1 MEVIELDKYIE
12 MLEKIEKSVHVER
25 LLNEVPTWIGTAFI
39 ISMIVLGAGF
49 AWMLATLI
57 LRSNSIG
64 SATVEGIGVLVSA
77 VGILATAGLF
87 LYNRQ
92 MTYRVET
99 LTPNSEF
106 EVVTYMSQLSN
117 EEYNELKQQVELNR
131 DSELDDNDLK
141 AINNLLIKKML
152 PRRNSVIFFRTGG
165 L

>member
-1 MEVIELDKYIE
+1 MDKYIE